1 MQRRVLISRAF
12 GSLIWLNT
20 GIAGR
25 MLGEISEVGG
35 DSVEVPE
42 RSNPQSAAG
51 GAQATPTVP
60 GEKEIIEH
68 IFKREKVQ
76 DEIIASYAPIVETYI
91 QIEKSNALMGT
102 VPKSDLYFL
111 GQADFRGKTMKVH
124 PMTERTHKGSIMWSF
139 EPAGFLQMAFL
150 DYGEFDQDH

>member
-1 MQRRVLISRAF
+1 MQRRVLISTAL
-12 GSLIWLNT
+12 GSLICLNT

-25 MLGEISEVGG
+25 MLDAISEVGG

-51 GAQATPTVP
+51 GAQATPTLR
-60 GEKEIIEH
+60 GETEIIER

-124 PMTERTHKGSIMWSF
+124 PMTERTHKG
-139 EPAGFLQMAFL
+139 L
-150 DYGEFDQDH
+150 DHVVV